1 MFHWVCIVCFLCHWE
16 ACGFVFLH
24 IYELSCAFG
33 SWPKLAQMIEPRI
46 CIPMASAGSFGQ
58 PPVDLRASH
67 REVAMIGYCNH
78 LLSRAL
84 ERLEAV
90 EVSIEM
96 NSAEGLDPQS
106 GLLTD
111 CKQDLR
117 RVITELEMHKETKNE
132 PLRLKSSF

>member
-1 MFHWVCIVCFLCHWE
+1 M
-16 ACGFVFLH
+16 
-24 IYELSCAFG
+24 
-33 SWPKLAQMIEPRI
+33 
-46 CIPMASAGSFGQ
+46 
-58 PPVDLRASH
+58 RASH

-117 RVITELEMHKETKNE
+117 RVITELENAQGNQERTFE
-132 PLRLKSSF
+132 AEVILLTE